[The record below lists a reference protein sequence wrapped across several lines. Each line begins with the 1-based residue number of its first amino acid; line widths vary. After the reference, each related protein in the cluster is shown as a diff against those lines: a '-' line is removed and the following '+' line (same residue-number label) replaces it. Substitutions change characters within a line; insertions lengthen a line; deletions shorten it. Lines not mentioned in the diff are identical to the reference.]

1 MPRRIIF
8 DKVLLNSE
16 ATQTSTALE
25 WSNVSGVEPP
35 TADTPMTA
43 EAHRFILNGV
53 KFEPNYFLNGETKFK
68 CAYRMNNTDTIMLE
82 LNKETGLANIKLR
95 KDRDL
100 PLGEDSNY
108 LVFYE
113 IGNDKPVNI
122 LINLAG
128 ESCIVVYKDG
138 EFKIQEEV

>member
-16 ATQTSTALE
+16 ANETSTALE
-25 WSNVSGVEPP
+25 WTNVEGVEPP
-35 TADTPMTA
+35 TSDTPMTA

-68 CAYRMNNTDTIMLE
+68 CSYRVNNTDTIMLE
-82 LNKETGLANIKLR
+82 LQKETGLANIKLR

-100 PLGEDSNY
+100 PLGENSNH
-108 LVFYE
+108 LIFYE

-122 LINLAG
+122 LINLSG
-128 ESCIVVYKDG
+128 ESCIVVYEDG
-138 EFKIQEEV
+138 EFKIQKEV

>member
-16 ATQTSTALE
+16 AKETTSALE
-25 WSNVSGVEPP
+25 WSNVEGVEPP

-53 KFEPNYFLNGETKFK
+53 KFEPNYFLNGDTKFK
-68 CAYRMNNTDTIMLE
+68 CAYRVNNTDTIMLE

-100 PLGEDSNY
+100 PLGEESNH
-108 LVFYE
+108 LIFYE
-113 IGNDKPVNI
+113 IENDNPVNI

-128 ESCIVVYKDG
+128 ESCMVVYKDG